1 MSTTRRQRRGQQ
13 MRLGSSALA
22 TIPLYFEGADGKL
35 SPVGPLQSIGM
46 LLEEQGEVSE
56 QAIRVISQGFD
67 DPSVVAT
74 ALNKLG
80 AIRVRKESGETVF
93 TLGGDGIPRDSDGHD
108 IGGGTGKVVT
118 SEGSASMAI
127 GFSEDPSNGG
137 GGLVPLRTATRI
149 GMTIGNVEVI
159 RLNGQAYVKK
169 ADFDAFQAKSTRGN
183 ATGAAALITDKL
195 GAAQDQRSDAHKAA
209 VRARQASQASRKI
222 AIANAK
228 PHPGST
234 AH

>member
-1 MSTTRRQRRGQQ
+1 VSTTRRRTKQQ
-13 MRLGSSALA
+13 MRLGHSALA
-22 TIPLYFEGADGKL
+22 TIPLYFEGADGRL

-56 QAIRVISQGFD
+56 QAIQVISQGFD

-118 SEGSASMAI
+118 QEGTASMAI
-127 GFSEDPSNGG
+127 GFAEDPSNGG
-137 GGLVPLRTATRI
+137 GGLVPLRDATRI

-159 RLNGQAYVKK
+159 RHNGQAYVKRS
-169 ADFDAFQAKSTRGN
+169 DFDAFQAKSTRGN
-183 ATGAAALITDKL
+183 PTGAAKVITDKL
-195 GAAQDQRSDAHKAA
+195 TEAQDQRSTAHQAA
-209 VRARQASQASRKI
+209 VRARKASQASRKI

-228 PHPGST
+228 PSPGST